1 MSEYSLTSAHRMPI
15 LRLLSLSFLLLGLF
29 ACSDGTKAEEDAA
42 ASPSP
47 AAQTQPGAAPGAPGS
62 PGAAP
67 STPGG
72 LPSAPPSGPPIDPAQ
87 LPAVVAKLQGGQEIK
102 KDELINEAK
111 GIQAQLA
118 ARGGQVAPSQDFY
131 RRVLDTMI
139 AQRLLLAEAKA
150 QGVTVSDTEVKTQ
163 IDGLRGRFPD
173 AATFQ
178 KALASQGMTEARMTQ
193 ELRNQLLLRHYIE
206 TKVLPQVQVTDAQAK
221 AFYDQNQDKMKQPEL
236 RHLRHI
242 LVAKPQGP
250 GTEAGVQQARA
261 KAEGL
266 RARLEKG
273 EDFAQLATA
282 NSDDPGS
289 KDRGGDLGWLPRGR
303 TVPAFEQ
310 AAWALQVNQLSP
322 VVESQ
327 FGFHIIQMTEP
338 PRPESVVPFEQA
350 REQIQAR
357 LRQQATQDA
366 VKARA
371 EALRAQ
377 AKVET
382 FI

>member
-1 MSEYSLTSAHRMPI
+1 MSEYSQNPAHRMPI

-29 ACSDGTKAEEDAA
+29 ACSGGTEAEEDAA

-47 AAQTQPGAAPGAPGS
+47 AAQTQPGAAPGS

-67 STPGG
+67 SPLGGAPG
-72 LPSAPPSGPPIDPAQ
+72 APPSGPPIDPAQ

-102 KDELINEAK
+102 KEELIQEAK

-118 ARGGQVAPSQDFY
+118 ARGGQAPPPSQDFY
-131 RRVLDTMI
+131 RRVLDTII
-139 AQRLLLAEAKA
+139 AQRLLLAEARA
-150 QGVTVSDTEVKTQ
+150 QGVAVSDADVKTQ
-163 IDGLRGRFPD
+163 VDGLRSRFPD
-173 AATFQ
+173 AATFE

-193 ELRNQLLLRHYIE
+193 ELRNQLLLRQYVE

-221 AFYDQNQDKMKQPEL
+221 AFYDQNQDKMKQPEQ

-261 KAEGL
+261 KTEGL
-266 RARLEKG
+266 RARIEKG

-289 KDRGGDLGWLPRGR
+289 KDRGGDLGWLPRGK

-350 REQIQAR
+350 RERIQAM

-371 EALRAQ
+371 DALRAQ